1 MSDLE
6 NVIAQLLRIIKSEN
20 TQLRQGKLTRLEET
34 IAVKQTLVVELTT
47 ILSELSDN
55 GLKKR
60 VSKELDYLQALLKE
74 NDTLMKSA
82 IRSVKT
88 AHKQI
93 SAIRNTEKKVGAYN
107 RFGKTVYMSDG
118 PGLKT
123 KLI

>member
-6 NVIAQLLRIIKSEN
+6 KVISQLKRIIKSEN

-47 ILSELSDN
+47 ILGSLSDN

-60 VSKELDYLQALLKE
+60 VAKELDSLQSLLKE
-74 NDTLMKSA
+74 NDVLMKSA
-82 IRSVKT
+82 ITSVKT

-93 SAIRNTEKKVGAYN
+93 SAIRHSEKKVGAYN

-118 PGLKT
+118 LGLKT